1 MKFTAK
7 TVKIEEIRTEG
18 LVTGLFEGE
27 KIKGSLAAI
36 DKALDK
42 KISRAVKA
50 KVFEGKAGQVHVVD
64 TMGRLPAGMVAFVGL
79 GKKDDVSLETVRRA
93 AAAGAKAM
101 RREGVKRF
109 ATDLAQTP
117 VKKTDTADLAQ
128 AVTEGAVLALYTF
141 EKFKSEK
148 SEKKVEAVT
157 LTAASEKQE
166 KAMAKGAR
174 KGRALAESASFARD
188 LVNLPGNALTPSRLA
203 EEARKTARRSKI
215 KLSVL
220 DPAGIKK
227 QKMGGLMAVARGSR
241 EPARFIIMEWM
252 KGPKKQKPIV
262 LVGKGLTFDTGGISL
277 KPSASMEQ
285 MKSDMSGGAAVI
297 AAMRAAAALNLKVN
311 LVGLVPATENMPG
324 SSATKPGDVVT
335 GLSGVT
341 FEIINTDAEGR
352 LILADALA
360 YAERYKPDCVVD
372 LATLTG
378 ACMVALGEYA
388 SGLFGTDEELVNA
401 IKEAGEE
408 TGERVWPLPLWP
420 EYEKLIKSD
429 VADIKNVG
437 PRWGGAITAAAFL
450 KRNVKGKW
458 AHVDIAGT
466 AFTGKPRGYLTC
478 GGTGVGVRLM
488 IRFLEKRAK
497 L

>member
-7 TVKIEEIRTEG
+7 TLKVDEHETG
-18 LVTGLFEGE
+18 ALVTGLFEGE
-27 KIKGSLAAI
+27 KIKGPLAAI

-50 KVFEGKAGQVHVVD
+50 KVFEGKAGQVHVMD
-64 TMGRLPAGMVAFVGL
+64 TMGRLPAGLVALVGL
-79 GKKDDVSLETVRRA
+79 GKKEDASLETVRRA
-93 AAAGAKAM
+93 SAAGAKAV
-101 RREGVKRF
+101 RGEGVKRYT
-109 ATDLAQTP
+109 TDLAQAR
-117 VKKTDTADLAQ
+117 VKKADAADLAQ
-128 AVTEGAVLALYTF
+128 AVAEGAMLALYTF
-141 EKFKSEK
+141 ETYKSEK

-157 LTAASEKQE
+157 LAAASKEQE

-174 KGRALAESASFARD
+174 KGKTLAESASFARD
-188 LVNLPGNALTPSRLA
+188 LVNLPGNVLTPTRLA
-203 EEARKTARRSKI
+203 EEARKTSRRRKI
-215 KLSVL
+215 KTTVL
-220 DPAGIKK
+220 DPAGIRRH
-227 QKMGGLMAVARGSR
+227 KMGGLMAVARGSR

-252 KGPKKQKPIV
+252 KGPKSQKPIV

-277 KPSASMEQ
+277 KPSSSMEQ

-297 AAMRAAAALNLKVN
+297 AAMRAVAELGLKVN
-311 LVGLVPATENMPG
+311 VVGLVPATENMPG
-324 SSATKPGDVVT
+324 GSATRPGDIVT

-360 YAERYKPDCVVD
+360 WAGRYKPDCVVD

-388 SGLFGTDEELVNA
+388 SGLFGTDEGLVESLR
-401 IKEAGEE
+401 EAGEE

-466 AFTGKPRGYLTC
+466 AFASKPRGYLTR
-478 GGTGVGVRLM
+478 GGTGVGVRLL
-488 IRFLEKRAK
+488 IRFIEKRAK